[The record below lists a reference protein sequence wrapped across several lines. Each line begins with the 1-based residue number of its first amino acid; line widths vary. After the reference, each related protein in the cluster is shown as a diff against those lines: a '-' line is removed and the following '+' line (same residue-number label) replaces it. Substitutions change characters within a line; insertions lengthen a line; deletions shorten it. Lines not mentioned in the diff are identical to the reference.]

1 MMYKITVKVTFFFLC
16 DCFAFY
22 MKTWTDAKV
31 ESRPSESELIYVPRD
46 EELNDIKQ
54 EAIDKGKFM
63 AVLQNIVPAL
73 TDKIMGSQA
82 LFNID
87 YFIKESGQSIL
98 FNLGG
103 AAQDFF
109 KFDPPKVF
117 SSEST

>member
-1 MMYKITVKVTFFFLC
+1 MNLFSLRYFDACMQ
-16 DCFAFY
+16 
-22 MKTWTDAKV
+22 TWTGAKV

-46 EELNDIKQ
+46 EELNDIKR
-54 EAIDKGKFM
+54 EAINQGKLM
-63 AVLQNIVPAL
+63 AVFRNIMPAL
-73 TDKIMGSQA
+73 TEKIMGNQA

-98 FNLGG
+98 FNLGC

-117 SSEST
+117 SSRSS

>member
-1 MMYKITVKVTFFFLC
+1 MQ
-16 DCFAFY
+16 A
-22 MKTWTDAKV
+22 WTGDKV

-46 EELNDIKQ
+46 EELNDIKRETMDQ
-54 EAIDKGKFM
+54 GKLTAM
-63 AVLQNIVPAL
+63 LQNILPAL
-73 TDKIMGSQA
+73 TEKIMGNQP

-109 KFDPPKVF
+109 KFDLPKVF